1 MEPRAAG
8 DTRMEITHMIA
19 PPTTYA
25 QWAALLKTF
34 AEGTADEDVLHA
46 MHTGTIAWQSGV
58 AARFAQRFM
67 DALHARV
74 NRASDVFDRAMQ
86 RASDERAMIGALLAL
101 RRSLIFLHSAAA
113 LPAVPEEQRTQFTA
127 LVQNAADRMQES
139 LESSAK
145 SDRTG
150 RMGALVRN
158 HKVNALEMEEHL

>member
-8 DTRMEITHMIA
+8 GTRTEITHMIV

-74 NRASDVFDRAMQ
+74 KRASDVFDRAMQ

-101 RRSLIFLHSAAA
+101 RRSSPPLCRMPPTVCRRAWNHR
-113 LPAVPEEQRTQFTA
+113 QRAT
-127 LVQNAADRMQES
+127 
-139 LESSAK
+139 
-145 SDRTG
+145 
-150 RMGALVRN
+150 VRAGWVRSYGTI
-158 HKVNALEMEEHL
+158 K